1 MTEPRPMPEETP
13 VSKPFWDG
21 LREHRILVQYS
32 PSLGRHVFYPRTLAP
47 GTLADDLEWREIS
60 GRGSV
65 YTYTIAYRPT
75 SPAWRD
81 RVPQVI
87 AVVEVD
93 EGARIPTELVQVAPE
108 DVRVGLRVEPV
119 FDRTGA
125 GDPVLLKFKPSAQG
139 QETA

>member
-1 MTEPRPMPEETP
+1 MNLPIPQPTDLTR
-13 VSKPFWDG
+13 PFWDG
-21 LREHRILVQYS
+21 LRDGKVIIQYS
-32 PSLGRHVFYPRTLAP
+32 PSARQWVFYPRVLAP

-60 GRGSV
+60 GAGQV

-93 EGARIPTELVQVAPE
+93 EGARIPTELVDVAPD
-108 DVRVGLRVEPV
+108 DVTVGMRVQPV
-119 FDRTGA
+119 FDRAADGET
-125 GDPVLLKFKPSAQG
+125 VLLKFKPAGQAQP
-139 QETA
+139 TA

>member
-1 MTEPRPMPEETP
+1 MDLP
-13 VSKPFWDG
+13 VPVPTDTTRPFWDG
-21 LREHRILVQYS
+21 LREGKVRIQYS
-32 PSLGRHVFYPRTLAP
+32 PSSDQWVFYPRVLAP

-93 EGARIPTELVQVAPE
+93 EGARIPTELVEVAPE
-108 DVRVGLRVEPV
+108 DVRVGLRVEPF
-119 FDRTGA
+119 FDSTGD
-125 GDPVLLKFKPSAQG
+125 GSPVLLKFKPSSQG
-139 QETA
+139 

>member
-1 MTEPRPMPEETP
+1 MDLP
-13 VSKPFWDG
+13 VPVPTDTTRPFWDG
-21 LREHRILVQYS
+21 LRDGKVRLQYS
-32 PSLGRHVFYPRTLAP
+32 PSSDQWVFYPRVLAP

-125 GDPVLLKFKPSAQG
+125 GDTVLLRFKPSAQG